1 MLIMRKSAFK
11 LLNRKRLVTALVVMI
26 LILQVVLVPT
36 ASNSPTI
43 KVDYG
48 TAQELDSFFQSVNE
62 RNDEVNETVFE
73 DLNFLFTDVVLSD
86 SDRILAE
93 VGGIVGVD
101 CSWNLATSTFSKLKL
116 MGLEPRKLPD
126 IVPANPV
133 NSGKIGKL
141 TTAEAIA
148 TALMICCEEEQAS
161 KVMSIFKWGPAFLTM
176 NSEFW
181 R

>member
-1 MLIMRKSAFK
+1 MSIEIRILCFDQDDPKKCTA
-11 LLNRKRLVTALVVMI
+11 KRMEKFNLSQNYTTFRTLPSKGI
-26 LILQVVLVPT
+26 VLDPF
-36 ASNSPTI
+36 A
-43 KVDYG
+43 
-48 TAQELDSFFQSVNE
+48 
-62 RNDEVNETVFE
+62 
-73 DLNFLFTDVVLSD
+73 DVVLSD

>member
-1 MLIMRKSAFK
+1 MSIEVRILCFDQDDPKKCTA
-11 LLNRKRLVTALVVMI
+11 KRMEKFNLSQNYTTFRSLPSKGI
-26 LILQVVLVPT
+26 VLDP
-36 ASNSPTI
+36 
-43 KVDYG
+43 
-48 TAQELDSFFQSVNE
+48 
-62 RNDEVNETVFE
+62 
-73 DLNFLFTDVVLSD
+73 FTDVVLSD

-161 KVMSIFKWGPAFLTM
+161 RIMSIFKWGPAFLTM